1 MASVHPA
8 TMKPA
13 SGSASSSGSAG
24 SIDSSDSVDPV
35 DRLQPLLSRHST
47 GPRHLAEPAPG
58 DADLQRMAAAALRAP
73 DHAGLVPYRLA
84 VVRGDARLRLAD
96 LFEQAALAAGKD
108 AEEARRDRD
117 RALRPP
123 LSVALIARIDAGH
136 PQATVHEQWIAV
148 GGALANF
155 LNAAHL
161 LGYGGKMLS
170 GAKVRA
176 PAIVAAFCA
185 PGETLV
191 GWVVLGTP
199 QGVSAPKFRKPLPA
213 ELLQSWPAA

>member
-1 MASVHPA
+1 MIGADPA
-8 TMKPA
+8 
-13 SGSASSSGSAG
+13 
-24 SIDSSDSVDPV
+24 DDPLRGLLG
-35 DRLQPLLSRHST
+35 RLST
-47 GPRHLAEPAPG
+47 GPRQLADPAPG
-58 DADLQRMAAAALRAP
+58 DADLQRMTAAALRAP
-73 DHAGLVPYRLA
+73 DHAGLVPWRLA
-84 VVRGDARLRLAD
+84 VVRGDARRQLAD
-96 LFEQAALAAGKD
+96 LFEAAALAAGKD

-123 LSVALIARIDAGH
+123 MSVALIARIDSGH
-136 PQATVHEQWIAV
+136 PQATVHEQWMAV

-155 LNAAHL
+155 LNAAHA

-176 PAIVAAFCA
+176 PAVVAAFCA

-199 QGVSAPKFRKPLPA
+199 QGALTAKFRKPPP
-213 ELLQSWPAA
+213 EQIVKDWPGD

>member
-1 MASVHPA
+1 
-8 TMKPA
+8 
-13 SGSASSSGSAG
+13 
-24 SIDSSDSVDPV
+24 
-35 DRLQPLLSRHST
+35 
-47 GPRHLAEPAPG
+47 
-58 DADLQRMAAAALRAP
+58 MAAAALRAP
-73 DHAGLVPYRLA
+73 DHAGLVPYRWA
-84 VVRGDARLRLAD
+84 VVRGSARLQLAG

-108 AEEARRDRD
+108 ADAAQRDRE

-136 PQATVHEQWIAV
+136 PLATVHEQWMAV
-148 GGALANF
+148 GGALTNF
-155 LNAAHL
+155 LNAAHA

-176 PAIVAAFCA
+176 PAVVAAFCA

-199 QGVSAPKFRKPLPA
+199 LRAPSPKFDKPPP
-213 ELLQSWPAA
+213 EDLLQTWAAP

>member
-1 MASVHPA
+1 MPND
-8 TMKPA
+8 
-13 SGSASSSGSAG
+13 
-24 SIDSSDSVDPV
+24 DSLPDPMSDP
-35 DRLQPLLSRHST
+35 LQPLLARFST
-47 GPRHLAEPAPG
+47 GPKHLVEPAPD
-58 DADLQRMAAAALRAP
+58 DAALQRMAAVALRAP

-84 VVRGDARLRLAD
+84 VVRGEARVQLAD
-96 LFEQAALAAGKD
+96 LFEQAALATGKD
-108 AEEARRDRD
+108 ADEAHRDRE

-123 LSVALIARIDAGH
+123 LSVAVVARIDAGH
-136 PQATVHEQWIAV
+136 PQATVHEQWMAV

-155 LNAAHL
+155 LNAAHA

-176 PAIVAAFCA
+176 PAVVAAFCE

-199 QGVSAPKFRKPLPA
+199 KGVSVPKFNKLAPA
-213 ELLQSWPAA
+213 ELLRTWPKA